1 MHYPFKSVGSLA
13 DEFRQTDKQ
22 QRQSLILDDHPNQSS
37 QVPQIAQPLRMLS
50 PSSLSLWNLGQTA
63 LPTICHRAYLPT
75 VHGHKSV
82 VGHIKIGPRSV
93 ISARSGVI
101 NSLEGGRQCVGHS
114 VVPVIQEKRQLPEL
128 LKRARELGNR
138 LGAGEQAYVYEPT
151 LVIAPRRLP
160 PDKSCLPSRSRILLF
175 FLNDSKHVLD
185 CIPQFPFKRFKRW
198 TNTLSASTSP
208 CFLICSA
215 RRRIARTNISPDT
228 MREPRPMRE
237 RDHKL
242 PYWPHTTSTTI
253 GPNQIDP

>member
-13 DEFRQTDKQ
+13 DEFRQTDRQ

-151 LVIAPRRLP
+151 LVIALRQGLA
-160 PDKSCLPSRSRILLF
+160 SCSSSSMTRNMCSTV
-175 FLNDSKHVLD
+175 FLSSPLNV
-185 CIPQFPFKRFKRW
+185 
-198 TNTLSASTSP
+198 LSAGPTPCQHPHPPAFSSVRPGEESQGQTSP
-208 CFLICSA
+208 PTRCV
-215 RRRIARTNISPDT
+215 NP
-228 MREPRPMRE
+228 
-237 RDHKL
+237 
-242 PYWPHTTSTTI
+242 
-253 GPNQIDP
+253 GQ

>member
-101 NSLEGGRQCVGHS
+101 NSLEGGRSAWGTRS
-114 VVPVIQEKRQLPEL
+114 S
-128 LKRARELGNR
+128 R
-138 LGAGEQAYVYEPT
+138 L
-151 LVIAPRRLP
+151 
-160 PDKSCLPSRSRILLF
+160 
-175 FLNDSKHVLD
+175 
-185 CIPQFPFKRFKRW
+185 FKK
-198 TNTLSASTSP
+198 SASCPS
-208 CFLICSA
+208 CSSA
-215 RRRIARTNISPDT
+215 LANWGTGLERESRPTFTN
-228 MREPRPMRE
+228 PR
-237 RDHKL
+237 
-242 PYWPHTTSTTI
+242 S
-253 GPNQIDP
+253 